1 MAPLKL
7 LDLFTGTGS
16 VANVAESLGYEVT
29 TLDINEMCNPTVCA
43 NVLDFDYTIWKPG
56 DFQVVWASP
65 PCETFSCARK
75 CNIGRVVKG
84 EMMTAERLLRDT
96 ENVGVPVLRRTQEI
110 INYLQPRAWFI
121 ENPGTGLMKNYI
133 AEKPVMFDYCRFGFD
148 YRKRTAI
155 WSNQPLKSLLCD
167 KTCLVNGRH
176 PKTAIGTSKVQQGQG
191 GGSDKSGRY
200 AIPKDLIRT
209 LIEIKK
215 ENIYSQ

>member
-16 VANVAESLGYEVT
+16 VKCVAESLGYEVT
-29 TLDINEMCNPTVCA
+29 TLDMDARCNPTVCA
-43 NVLDFDYTIWKPG
+43 NVLDFDYKVTWSPHEF
-56 DFQVVWASP
+56 DVVWASP

-110 INYLQPRAWFI
+110 IHYLQPRLYFI

-133 AEKPVMFDYCRFGFD
+133 PEKPVMFDYCRFGFD

-155 WSNQPLKSLLCD
+155 WSNKELVSVLCD

-191 GGSDKSGRY
+191 SGSDKSGRY

-209 LIEIKK
+209 LIEKK
-215 ENIYSQ
+215 K

>member
-1 MAPLKL
+1 MKL

-16 VANVAESLGYEVT
+16 VKCVAEDLGYEVT

-43 NVLDFDYTIWKPG
+43 NVLDMDYAALWKPHEF
-56 DFQVVWASP
+56 DIVWASP

-84 EMMTAERLLRDT
+84 EMMTAETLLRDT
-96 ENVGVPVLRRTQEI
+96 ECIGVPVLRRTQEI

-133 AEKPVMFDYCRFGFD
+133 AEKPAMFDYCRFGFD
-148 YRKRTAI
+148 YRKRTTI
-155 WSNQPLKSLLCD
+155 WSNQPLENTLCD
-167 KTCLVNGRH
+167 KTCLINGRH
-176 PKTAIGTSKVQQGQG
+176 PKTAIGTSKVQPGQG

-200 AIPKDLIRT
+200 AIPKDLIKM

-215 ENIYSQ
+215 ENVNV

>member
-1 MAPLKL
+1 MKL

-29 TLDINEMCNPTVCA
+29 TLDMDARCNPTVCA
-43 NVLDFDYTIWKPG
+43 NVLDFDYTIWEPG

-84 EMMTAERLLRDT
+84 EMMTAETLLRDT
-96 ENVGVPVLRRTQEI
+96 ECVGVPVLRRTQEI
-110 INYLQPRAWFI
+110 IHYLQPRLYFI

-133 AEKPVMFDYCRFGFD
+133 PEKPVMFDYCRFGFD

-176 PKTAIGTSKVQQGQG
+176 PKTAIGTSKVQPGQG

>member
-1 MAPLKL
+1 MKL

-29 TLDINEMCNPTVCA
+29 TLDMDARCNPTVCA
-43 NVLDFDYTIWKPG
+43 NVLDFDYTIWEPG

-96 ENVGVPVLRRTQEI
+96 ECVGVPVLRRTQEI
-110 INYLQPRAWFI
+110 INYLQPRLYFI

-133 AEKPVMFDYCRFGFD
+133 PEKPVMFDYCRFGFD

-155 WSNQPLKSLLCD
+155 WSNKELVSVLCD

-191 GGSDKSGRY
+191 SGSDKSGRY

-209 LIEIKK
+209 LIEKK
-215 ENIYSQ
+215 K

>member
-16 VANVAESLGYEVT
+16 VKCVAESLGYEVT
-29 TLDINEMCNPTVCA
+29 TLDMDARCNPTVCA
-43 NVLDFDYTIWKPG
+43 NVLDFDYKVTWSPHEF
-56 DFQVVWASP
+56 DVVWASP

-84 EMMTAERLLRDT
+84 EMMTAETLLRDT
-96 ENVGVPVLRRTQEI
+96 ECVGVPVLRRTQEI
-110 INYLQPRAWFI
+110 INYLQPRLYFI

-133 AEKPVMFDYCRFGFD
+133 PEKPVMFDYCRFGFD

-155 WSNQPLKSLLCD
+155 WSNKELVSVLCD

-191 GGSDKSGRY
+191 SGSDKSGRY

-209 LIEIKK
+209 LIEKK
-215 ENIYSQ
+215 K

>member
-1 MAPLKL
+1 MKL

-29 TLDINEMCNPTVCA
+29 TLDMDARCNPTVCA
-43 NVLDFDYTIWKPG
+43 NVLDFDYTIWEPG

-110 INYLQPRAWFI
+110 IHYLQPRLYFI

-133 AEKPVMFDYCRFGFD
+133 PEKPVMFDYCRFGFD

-155 WSNQPLKSLLCD
+155 WSNKELVSVLCD

-191 GGSDKSGRY
+191 SGSDKSGRY

-209 LIEIKK
+209 LIEKK
-215 ENIYSQ
+215 K